1 MRTRGIFERRWQ
13 GVNASRSER
22 WALAAAVLLALGVR
36 LVVLPLATTDGGD
49 APSRV
54 WAGWEWLSHPELL
67 THGVWGPLHFYLI
80 GLSLAVVPDPV
91 RAPVALSVAFSVA
104 SVAVLYW
111 FVRLEFAEPRVAL
124 LIGLSYAVYPIAVRN
139 SVSVRSE
146 TPFVFFMLLA
156 MVAVAQARGENGS
169 WRHAAGGGLALT
181 LAAALRY
188 EAWMLL
194 PLLSLLLWRRPRL
207 MLLFAICG
215 LVHPAFWL
223 AGNWLHSGDAWYG
236 FTAAGRWEIESM
248 GRAQV
253 GRGLLAGQAA
263 AYPLSVV
270 EGMSLPIG
278 LICVA
283 GVALALAARHRGAV
297 WLLPLVGVLGLW
309 ALGIARGAL
318 VPKLN
323 YTEIAG
329 TLLFPFSGVVYQR
342 LGMDRWRPRRLLL
355 VAIALPVASLVFSCR
370 PCLARVRMGRWRS
383 SHRFLESR
391 TSVPRWRSPARCAR
405 CYGPGGR
412 PW

>member
-1 MRTRGIFERRWQ
+1 
-13 GVNASRSER
+13 
-22 WALAAAVLLALGVR
+22 
-36 LVVLPLATTDGGD
+36 
-49 APSRV
+49 
-54 WAGWEWLSHPELL
+54 
-67 THGVWGPLHFYLI
+67 
-80 GLSLAVVPDPV
+80 
-91 RAPVALSVAFSVA
+91 
-104 SVAVLYW
+104 
-111 FVRLEFAEPRVAL
+111 
-124 LIGLSYAVYPIAVRN
+124 
-139 SVSVRSE
+139 
-146 TPFVFFMLLA
+146 
-156 MVAVAQARGENGS
+156 
-169 WRHAAGGGLALT
+169 
-181 LAAALRY
+181 
-188 EAWMLL
+188 MLL

-329 TLLFPFSGVVYQR
+329 TLLFPFLGVVYQR
-342 LGMDRWRPRRLLL
+342 LGTDRWRPRRLLL
-355 VAIALPVASLVFSCR
+355 IAIALPVASLVFSCR
-370 PCLARVRMGRWRS
+370 PCLARVRMGRLAVFS
-383 SHRFLESR
+383 P
-391 TSVPRWRSPARCAR
+391 VPRIENQRTALALAGTLREVLR
-405 CYGPGGR
+405 PGGSALVSDHYGWGATQYVALLTRLPR
-412 PW
+412 PRIFLARGAPNRQLDPDSLATFLRRHPQGVIVALSGSRFSRLLDLASGARNATVGDISLRLTLVHAIVWPGRDPATLMMFRYWATGDGAVGWQQE